1 VFHVDDLDV
10 FTLEDDE
17 MWNLFFG
24 PIEEEDYKTI
34 EFDNSGQVIKGSVRT
49 LIRLIGSME
58 GMLEYVMG
66 FFHSFADNSDFH
78 TTFFT
83 IYDYFINAAT
93 LLKVFAIIIRRALT
107 C

>member
-1 VFHVDDLDV
+1 MDDLDV
-10 FTLEDDE
+10 FALEDDE

-34 EFDNSGQVIKGSVRT
+34 EFDNSGQVVKGSVRT

-58 GMLEYVMG
+58 GMFPVMTLCS
-66 FFHSFADNSDFH
+66 HADNSDFH

-93 LLKVFAIIIRRALT
+93 LLKV
-107 C
+107 